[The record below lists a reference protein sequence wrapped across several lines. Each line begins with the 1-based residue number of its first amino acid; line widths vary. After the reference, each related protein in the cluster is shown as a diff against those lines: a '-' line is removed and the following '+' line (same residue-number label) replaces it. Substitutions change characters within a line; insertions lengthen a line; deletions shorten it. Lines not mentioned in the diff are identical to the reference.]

1 MLTAFSKNML
11 TEARHRVAADRV
23 GGIRVGVI
31 LVGVMLVDVAAA
43 LPATAQGAPDPT
55 QASPPEF
62 KQGPTNPNARTVMP
76 WDRKLGKFYQ
86 RQKGTAPP
94 RIPVDRAFEKLN
106 RDPMA
111 KINRDPL
118 ARLGF
123 GRHVRLP
130 GEPKAAKPSAPT
142 FDPGVSRLDADG
154 DGLVSRDEYV
164 RGNDRL
170 PPIGTGPAR
179 QRGYRQR
186 LKSQFGYADQNG
198 DGKVSPQ
205 ELQSV
210 RGARF

>member
-23 GGIRVGVI
+23 AADRVGGIR
-31 LVGVMLVDVAAA
+31 VGVMLVDVASA

-86 RQKGTAPP
+86 RQKGSAPL

>member
-11 TEARHRVAADRV
+11 TEAPRRVAACA
-23 GGIRVGVI
+23 I
-31 LVGVMLVDVAAA
+31 GVMLVGVASAM
-43 LPATAQGAPDPT
+43 PAMAQGVPGATP
-55 QASPPEF
+55 SRPPQF
-62 KQGPTNPNARTVMP
+62 KQGVTNPNARTVMP
-76 WDRKLGKFYQ
+76 WERKLGKFYR
-86 RQKGTAPP
+86 RQKGSALPG
-94 RIPVDRAFEKLN
+94 IPVDRAFERLN

-118 ARLGF
+118 ERLGF

-130 GEPKAAKPSAPT
+130 GAPRTAQPSAPT

-164 RGNDRL
+164 QGNNRQFA
-170 PPIGTGPAR
+170 IGGANPTR
-179 QRGYRQR
+179 QRVYRQR
-186 LKSQFGYADQNG
+186 LNSQFGYADQNR

>member
-23 GGIRVGVI
+23 AADRVGGIRVGVI
-31 LVGVMLVDVAAA
+31 
-43 LPATAQGAPDPT
+43 
-55 QASPPEF
+55 
-62 KQGPTNPNARTVMP
+62 QGPTNPNARTVMP

-86 RQKGTAPP
+86 RQKGSAPL

-198 DGKVSPQ
+198 DGKASPQ